1 MSDQYEA
8 TPTFT
13 PDGRELYFMQSDP
26 KFARYRL
33 FRSRCEN
40 GAWTRATPAAFAA
53 PDVQEGDPGVTP
65 DGKRLYYIS
74 MRQDPTQEDFDIWYV
89 ERIGVDRRALAAL
102 GAANGVGI
110 EIFWDNEAHLCPLQ
124 CCVLMSVAREFTG
137 EISRSHRGSY

>member
-53 PDVQEGDPGVTP
+53 PDVQEGDPGVTA

-74 MRQDPTQEDFDIWYV
+74 MP
-89 ERIGVDRRALAAL
+89 LAAL